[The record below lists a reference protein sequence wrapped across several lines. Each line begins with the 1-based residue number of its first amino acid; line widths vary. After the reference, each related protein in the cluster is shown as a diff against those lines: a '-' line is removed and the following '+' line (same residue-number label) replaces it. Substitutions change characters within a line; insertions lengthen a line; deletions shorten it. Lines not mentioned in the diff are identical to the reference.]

1 MPITNS
7 SFALPSSVNIYS
19 FSPFADRT
27 EAGSLLAQAI
37 KEQGPFPSPLLLA
50 LPRGGVPVACQVA
63 KELALPL
70 DIFLVRKFCL
80 PHQPEVQFGLVS
92 SGGVHI
98 LNHPPDGVEIDEDTL
113 QAALAAEHAELERR
127 AKAYRQSRPAIP
139 IAGRS
144 VIVIDDGLTTGA
156 TMRNAIRVL
165 RQLSPARIVAAVPVA
180 SPEVCAEL
188 KSEADSIVCP
198 RTPSSFFS
206 VRRCYRDFSPVLDQ
220 DIRNLLDSASSL
232 SRQTTH
238 NRAFH
243 A

>member
-1 MPITNS
+1 VNTTNFS
-7 SFALPSSVNIYS
+7 YTPHSSVNIYS
-19 FSPFADRT
+19 LSPFADRA

-37 KEQGPFPSPLLLA
+37 KEHGSFPSPLLLA

-63 KELALPL
+63 KELLLPL

-80 PHQPEVQFGLVS
+80 PSQPEVQLGLVA
-92 SGGVHI
+92 SGGIHI
-98 LNHPPDGVEIDEDTL
+98 LDGEAPYSHSDQHL
-113 QAALAAEHAELERR
+113 LNAALVAEHAELERR
-127 AKAYRQSRPAIP
+127 AKEYRRSRPAAS

-156 TMRNAIRVL
+156 TMRNAIRAL
-165 RQLSPARIVAAVPVA
+165 RQLSPACIVAAVPVA

-188 KSEADSIVCP
+188 KSEADSVVCP

-206 VRRCYRDFSPVLDQ
+206 VRRCYRDFSPVLDR
-220 DIRNLLDSASSL
+220 DIRDLLDSVSSR
-232 SRQTTH
+232 SRQSTQS
-238 NRAFH
+238 RAFH